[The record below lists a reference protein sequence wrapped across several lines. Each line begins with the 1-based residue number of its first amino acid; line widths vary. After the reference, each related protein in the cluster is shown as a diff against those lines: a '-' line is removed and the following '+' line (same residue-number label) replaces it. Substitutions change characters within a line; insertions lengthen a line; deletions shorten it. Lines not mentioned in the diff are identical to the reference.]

1 MTDHFEPAYL
11 TLLAT
16 GDLARRVHLAQERLK
31 ACDICPRRC
40 GGNRYENSCKAAC
53 GTGELAIVASYGPH
67 LGEEKP
73 LRGYR
78 GSGTIFFSRCNLGCV
93 YCQNY
98 DISQHGNGQT
108 MRAEEL
114 AVIMLDLQEMG
125 CHNINLVS
133 PSHVVP
139 QAIAAVLVAAQA
151 GLRLPL
157 VYNSGGYDALET
169 LLLLDGVVDIY
180 MPDMKYADAAVGR
193 RLSGV
198 PDYPAVNQQAVK
210 EMHRQVGDLQLDL
223 RGIARRGVLIRHL
236 VLPNG
241 LAGTDAIVRF
251 LATEISTGTYLNLMD
266 QYRPCF
272 QANKYPELTR
282 RISSQEYSQAHRLSL
297 DAGLCRLDS

>member
-16 GDLARRVHLAQERLK
+16 GDLARRVHLAHERLK

-40 GGNRYENSCKAAC
+40 GGNRYENLRKAAC

-67 LGEEKP
+67 HGEEKP

-78 GSGTIFFSRCNLGCV
+78 GSGTIFFSRCNLTCV

-98 DISQHGNGQT
+98 DISQHGYGRT

-139 QAIAAVLVAAQA
+139 QIIAAVLVAAKS

-169 LLLLDGVVDIY
+169 LFLLDGLVDIY

-193 RLSGV
+193 RLSGI

-210 EMHRQVGDLQLDL
+210 EMHRQVGDLQLDS
-223 RGIARRGVLIRHL
+223 RGIARRGVLVQI
-236 VLPNG
+236 
-241 LAGTDAIVRF
+241 IVCVF
-251 LATEISTGTYLNLMD
+251 KTV
-266 QYRPCF
+266 Q
-272 QANKYPELTR
+272 
-282 RISSQEYSQAHRLSL
+282 
-297 DAGLCRLDS
+297 